1 MSTTDQ
7 IRAKLVGR
15 EFGRFHP
22 KEIAWAWHCL
32 PAPRSYF
39 LIGVYF
45 LLPRSLVSTI
55 VPDQNSTRSN
65 GRNNER
71 PDLFTSGGAGRGRPQ
86 PIWNPQL
93 TRKLRVLLHAEPL
106 LAIRRGDA
114 FRDEGFRHYDFIVLA
129 LKLFDVIVE
138 RMGLEHEIDLE
149 ETSRVL
155 WPVVRAMDAKAG
167 RPPSP
172 ERHAAVVERLLAALQ
187 NDSGQRRPFRFEYQD
202 FEDGEVVERAVE
214 LRLVELHEHPDGR
227 TVLRLSKEAL
237 NFFLNILN
245 LDIESAQ
252 AATEAVAQSQ
262 FERGLYAEAVETAN
276 IALIRTLQYKAK
288 IEGILG
294 DTRRDIRRVDW
305 YADAPSVLN
314 HALDHVVA
322 RMTTEQAMTRSAEQ
336 KLETLPR
343 DSPAFRQVAQLARQM
358 ESCAQHHLRLEPL
371 LIKARTVF
379 LDEQDRQSF
388 VGDAIH
394 RPALLGEVLQPLMG
408 LGREV
413 ATKIVDEAS
422 DLVLGGRPQR
432 ILSLRQLMQGLLQPR
447 REVKP
452 RELWTELPEPTQG
465 NADTPRF
472 SDEVRERALGYVHRA
487 TPDATLGSLLQEADA
502 AGEPAPVLEYV
513 ALELYQAFA
522 PDPEAGE
529 DELLAREAGRPLHAA
544 GFGGDDLILSR
555 AGA

>member
-1 MSTTDQ
+1 MSDLSPAEVT
-7 IRAKLVGR
+7 GR
-15 EFGRFHP
+15 EN
-22 KEIAWAWHCL
+22 KWA
-32 PAPRSYF
+32 
-39 LIGVYF
+39 
-45 LLPRSLVSTI
+45 
-55 VPDQNSTRSN
+55 
-65 GRNNER
+65 
-71 PDLFTSGGAGRGRPQ
+71 DLFSSAGVAGGRPT

-114 FRDEGFRHYDFIVLA
+114 FRDEEFRHYDFIVLA
-129 LKLFDVIVE
+129 LRVFDVVVE
-138 RMGLEHEIDLE
+138 RMGLEHEIDIE

-155 WPVVRAMDAKAG
+155 WPLVRAMDANAG
-167 RPPSP
+167 RQPST
-172 ERHAAVVERLLAALQ
+172 ERHASVVERLLAALQ

-214 LRLVELHEHPDGR
+214 LRLIELHDHPDGR

-252 AATEAVAQSQ
+252 AATEAVVKSQ

-276 IALIRTLQYKAK
+276 IALVRTLQYKAK

-294 DTRRDIRRVDW
+294 ETRRDVRRVDW
-305 YADAPSVLN
+305 YADAPSILN

-322 RMTTEQAMTRSAEQ
+322 RVMTEQAMARSAEQ

-358 ESCAQHHLRLEPL
+358 ESCIQHHLRLEPL
-371 LIKARTVF
+371 LIKARQVF

-388 VGDAIH
+388 VGDFIH

-408 LGREV
+408 LGRE
-413 ATKIVDEAS
+413 AAGRIVDDSS
-422 DLVLGGRPQR
+422 DLLLGARPQR
-432 ILSLRQLMQGLLQPR
+432 ILSLRQLMQGFLQPR
-447 REVKP
+447 REFKP
-452 RELWTELPEPTQG
+452 RELWTEFPDPVQG

-472 SDEVRERALGYVHRA
+472 TDEVRERALTYVRTA
-487 TPDATLGSLLQEADA
+487 ASSTALSLLLQKAFA
-502 AGEPAPVLEYV
+502 AGEPAAVMEYL

-522 PDPEAGE
+522 PDPEGGE
-529 DELLAREAGRPLHAA
+529 DEPFAREAGQPLHAA
-544 GFGGDDLILSR
+544 GFGGDDLILVR
-555 AGA
+555 AGG

>member
-1 MSTTDQ
+1 VT
-7 IRAKLVGR
+7 G
-15 EFGRFHP
+15 G
-22 KEIAWAWHCL
+22 IAGVRHCL
-32 PAPRSYF
+32 PPPGSYF
-39 LIGVYF
+39 LVAV
-45 LLPRSLVSTI
+45 RSPVHIRRSPI
-55 VPDQNSTRSN
+55 VPDHNPARFN
-65 GRNNER
+65 GRKNER
-71 PDLFTSGGAGRGRPQ
+71 ADLFTAASAGGGRQQ

-114 FRDEGFRHYDFIVLA
+114 FRDEEFRHYDFIVLA
-129 LKLFDVIVE
+129 LKVFDVIVE
-138 RMGLEHEIDLE
+138 RMGLEHEIDLD

-167 RPPSP
+167 RQPSL
-172 ERHAAVVERLLAALQ
+172 ERHASVVERLLAALQ

-202 FEDGEVVERAVE
+202 FEDEEVVERAVE
-214 LRLVELHEHPDGR
+214 LRLVELHDHPDGR

-252 AATEAVAQSQ
+252 AATEAVVKSQ
-262 FERGLYAEAVETAN
+262 FERGMFAEAVETAN
-276 IALIRTLQYKAK
+276 IALVRTLQYKAK

-294 DTRRDIRRVDW
+294 DTRRDVRRVDW

-322 RMTTEQAMTRSAEQ
+322 RVTTEQAMARSAEQ

-358 ESCAQHHLRLEPL
+358 ELCIQHHLRLEPL
-371 LIKARTVF
+371 LIKARQVF

-388 VGDAIH
+388 AGDVSH
-394 RPALLGEVLQPLMG
+394 RAALLGDVLQPLMG
-408 LGREV
+408 LGRE
-413 ATKIVDEAS
+413 AASKLVDDSS
-422 DLVLGGRPQR
+422 DLLLGARPQR
-432 ILSLRQLMQGLLQPR
+432 VLSLRQLMQGFLQPR
-447 REVKP
+447 REIKP
-452 RELWTELPEPTQG
+452 RELWTELPEPVQG

-472 SDEVRERALGYVHRA
+472 SDEVRERALSYLHRA
-487 TPDATLGSLLQEADA
+487 APQATLGSLLEEASV
-502 AGEPAPVLEYV
+502 AGEPVSVLEYL

-522 PDPEAGE
+522 PDPEGGE
-529 DELLAREAGRPLHAA
+529 DELVAREAGQALRVA
-544 GFGGDDLILSR
+544 GFSGDDLMLIL